1 MVSCERIEGGKLIP
15 TSTNFFL
22 LIIGDIWI
30 GVLEET
36 TDVGT
41 GVRNTKHVEV
51 HDTGDGVLHVL
62 PGSVIVTKPVTGE
75 STWTGEGRSGQDE
88 VTEIGFASHLTKS
101 LMSGLRFH
109 VAIQVVSIV
118 LSSVVA
124 RMSSI
129 QGQSHVVEV
138 VQSTGDEW

>member
-1 MVSCERIEGGKLIP
+1 M
-15 TSTNFFL
+15 
-22 LIIGDIWI
+22 GD
-30 GVLEET
+30 
-36 TDVGT
+36 
-41 GVRNTKHVEV
+41 TKHVEV

-62 PGSVIVTKPVTGE
+62 PGSVVVTEPVTGE
-75 STWTGEGRSGQDE
+75 GTRAGKGRSGQDE

-101 LMSGLRFH
+101 LMSGLRLH

-118 LSSVVA
+118 LSGVVA

-138 VQSTGDEW
+138 VQGTGDEW